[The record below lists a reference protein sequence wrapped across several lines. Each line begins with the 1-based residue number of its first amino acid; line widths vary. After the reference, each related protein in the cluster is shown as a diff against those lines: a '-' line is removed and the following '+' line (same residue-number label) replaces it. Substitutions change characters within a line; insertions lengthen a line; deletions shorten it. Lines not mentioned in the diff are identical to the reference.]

1 MTPSPQKESFIARLQ
16 QKWGVASVW
25 QVLLILAV
33 FSLAGSSAVAL
44 RKSFFLLLG
53 FDEHT
58 AFWLKAVAYVLFLF
72 PTYQVLLLLYGSLL
86 GQFGF
91 FWAKEKKMLQ
101 GIRQAVKRFAYYEN

>member
-1 MTPSPQKESFIARLQ
+1 MSLSRQKESFIVRLQ
-16 QKWGVASVW
+16 QKWGVDSGW

-53 FDEHT
+53 FDDHT

-72 PTYQVLLLLYGSLL
+72 PTYQVLLLVYGSLL
-86 GQFGF
+86 GQFGSSGRR
-91 FWAKEKKMLQ
+91 KKRCC
-101 GIRQAVKRFAYYEN
+101 GPSGRP

>member
-1 MTPSPQKESFIARLQ
+1 MSLSRQKESFIARLQ
-16 QKWGVASVW
+16 QKWGVESVW

-53 FDEHT
+53 FDDHT
-58 AFWLKAVAYVLFLF
+58 AFWLKAVAYIVFLF
-72 PTYQVLLLLYGSLL
+72 PTYQVLLLVYGSLL

-91 FWAKEKKMLQ
+91 FWAKEKKMLRA
-101 GIRQAVKRFAYYEN
+101 IRQAVKGIA

>member
-1 MTPSPQKESFIARLQ
+1 MSLSRQKESFIVRLQ

-33 FSLAGSSAVAL
+33 FSLAGSSAVVL

-53 FDEHT
+53 FDDHT
-58 AFWLKAVAYVLFLF
+58 AFWLKATAYVLFLF
-72 PTYQVLLLLYGSLL
+72 PTYQVLLLLYGTLL

-91 FWAKEKKMLQ
+91 FWAKEKKMLRA
-101 GIRQAVKRFAYYEN
+101 IRQAVKGIA